1 MRPEKINGR
10 KHSLFHCAANIL
22 IKLILLFFVVIALF
36 PLGWMLISSVK
47 PTSELFSVPPTVIV
61 ENPTIASYKRVLFE
75 SAIPRSFF
83 NSLFI
88 TIVSTCITLILAIL
102 AGYGFARF
110 RFRGNKTL
118 STALLFGQMMPA
130 VVLLIPLYRIFS
142 AIHFI
147 DTYRVNI
154 LTNIAVN
161 VPMAVLTLTG
171 FISSIPREL
180 DEAAMI
186 DGCGRTKVLRHIIIP
201 VIKPGIVTAGI
212 FAFLNTWEEF
222 MFAYNFTNSSKY
234 KTLSIAVR
242 EFEGQFQIDWGAM
255 MSAAVIISVPVLLL
269 FLLCNK
275 YFIKGIT
282 SGAVKG

>member
-1 MRPEKINGR
+1 MHREK
-10 KHSLFHCAANIL
+10 ANSQKNRLRTKIASVL
-22 IKLILLFFVVIALF
+22 VKLVLLFFAVIALF
-36 PLGWMLISSVK
+36 PLAWMLISSIK
-47 PTSELFSVPPTVIV
+47 PTRELFSVPPTVIV
-61 ENPTIASYKRVLFE
+61 KNPTLDSYARVLFE
-75 SAIPRSFF
+75 SPIPRSFL

-88 TIVSTCITLILAIL
+88 SVVATGITLLVAIL

-110 RFRGNKTL
+110 RFQGNKPL

-130 VVLLIPLYRIFS
+130 VVLLVPLYRIFS
-142 AIHFI
+142 AIGFI

-154 LTNIAVN
+154 VVNVAVS

-186 DGCGRTKVLRHIIIP
+186 DGCGRTKVLYHIILP

-222 MFAYNFTNSSKY
+222 MFAYNFTNASKY

-255 MSAAVIISVPVLLL
+255 MSAAVIISIPVLLL

>member
-1 MRPEKINGR
+1 MRPEMINGR
-10 KHSLFHCAANIL
+10 KHSLFRCAANIL

-61 ENPTIASYKRVLFE
+61 ENPTIASYNRVLFE

-102 AGYGFARF
+102 AGYGFSRF

-171 FISSIPREL
+171 FVSSIPREL

-186 DGCGRTKVLRHIIIP
+186 DGCGRTKVLWHIIIP

-269 FLLCNK
+269 FFLCNK